1 MALPQEQW
9 WSVLVL
15 GPLTCP
21 APIPHMLQL
30 QGGFGEGWPGLWGVP
45 ATPLFLSSEEHDGV
59 LCS

>member
-1 MALPQEQW
+1 M
-9 WSVLVL
+9 L

-30 QGGFGEGWPGLWGVP
+30 QGGVGEGWPGLWGVP